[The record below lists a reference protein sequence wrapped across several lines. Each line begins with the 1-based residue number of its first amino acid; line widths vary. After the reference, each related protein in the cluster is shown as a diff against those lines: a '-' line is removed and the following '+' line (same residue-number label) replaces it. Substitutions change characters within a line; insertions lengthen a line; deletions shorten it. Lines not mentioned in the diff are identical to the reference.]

1 MADLLVVDDDRD
13 LAEVVAEVLQ
23 NHGHVVRVAHNG
35 EEGLARLGERM
46 PDLVVLDVEMPILR
60 GPGMAMAMLLR
71 DCGLELVPIVLV
83 SGAVGLEAI
92 AAEVGTPYSLAKPCS
107 PGALLSLVGRALS
120 EGIAPT
126 PMGQRSR

>member
-1 MADLLVVDDDRD
+1 MADLLVVDDDRN

-23 NHGHVVRVAHNG
+23 NYGHVVRVAHNG
-35 EEGLARLGERM
+35 EVGLARLGERM

-60 GPGMAMAMLLR
+60 GPGMAMALLLR

-92 AAEVGTPYSLAKPCS
+92 AAEVGTPYSLP
-107 PGALLSLVGRALS
+107 SLVRRGRYCRWSGVL
-120 EGIAPT
+120 
-126 PMGQRSR
+126 